1 MFSEQLL
8 NRLANAESVAILTG
22 AGVSAESG
30 VPTFRDPGGLWE
42 QFRPEELANFDAF
55 MRNPVLVSSWYAY
68 RREIIRSV
76 EPNPGHYAIAE
87 METLFDDFTLIT
99 QNVDNLHRRAGSV
112 HVVELHGNIMRNY
125 CLDCRREYTDMPEHD
140 KDTAPRC
147 TECGGLIRPDVVWFG
162 ELLPQ
167 DAVREAE
174 QATRRADVF
183 FSIGTSAIV
192 YPAAGLPHT
201 AREHGAYVVEI
212 NPSDTDFTPYA
223 QEVIKGPS
231 GTVMPRLVEAVKRM
245 RNTA

>member
-99 QNVDNLHRRAGSV
+99 QNVDNLHRRAGSIR
-112 HVVELHGNIMRNY
+112 VVELHGNIMRNY
-125 CLDCRREYTDMPEHD
+125 CLDCRREYKDMPDHD

-174 QATRRADVF
+174 LATRRADVF
-183 FSIGTSAIV
+183 FSVGTSAIV

-212 NPSDTDFTPYA
+212 NPCDTDFTPYA
-223 QEVIKGPS
+223 HEVIRGPS
-231 GTVMPRLVEAVKRM
+231 GTVMPRLVETVKRM
-245 RNTA
+245 KNTA